1 MLGLESA
8 QTKLFLASRVA
19 WKAYETQVQAQVL
32 KKKQHKLEFKIFIIG
47 PKLKLLFKSI
57 IVKLHLVRKVI

>member
-1 MLGLESA
+1 MLGLEFA

-32 KKKQHKLEFKIFIIG
+32 KKNNTNLNSIF
-47 PKLKLLFKSI
+47 
-57 IVKLHLVRKVI
+57 